1 MKTGSSNHFALEASD
16 GKSINGGVIRHAYR
30 ENFPVLQGLAIQTF
44 RLERGGV
51 RPPHVHPNAAQL
63 DYCVSG
69 RARVGLI
76 GPGGEA
82 QIMDLEPGDVSFIP
96 QGHVHWIEN
105 RGEDTLHF
113 LLVLASDTPETIML
127 SDAVAGVPDDI
138 MARA

>member
-69 RARVGLI
+69 RARGTA
-76 GPGGEA
+76 E
-82 QIMDLEPGDVSFIP
+82 
-96 QGHVHWIEN
+96 
-105 RGEDTLHF
+105 
-113 LLVLASDTPETIML
+113 
-127 SDAVAGVPDDI
+127 
-138 MARA
+138 